1 MCVEMSNNTLDF
13 EHNLLYLGKRYSMLL
28 LITDTHFIEYSYGS
42 QSAIRGFGQAKM

>member
-28 LITDTHFIEYSYGS
+28 LITGTHFIEYSYVS
-42 QSAIRGFGQAKM
+42 QCAIRSLAQAKI